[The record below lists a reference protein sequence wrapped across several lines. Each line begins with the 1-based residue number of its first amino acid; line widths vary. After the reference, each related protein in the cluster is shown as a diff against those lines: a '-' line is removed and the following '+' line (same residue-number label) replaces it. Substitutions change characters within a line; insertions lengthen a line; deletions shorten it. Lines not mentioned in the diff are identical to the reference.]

1 VFKGAVQADV
11 PGAVVGVVE
20 DARGFAALEGE
31 WEELYR
37 DSPAATP
44 FQSWA
49 WLYSWWESYGGGRGL
64 RLVTVRS
71 AGGLLVGVLPL
82 MLERRH
88 GLARLLFVGTGQS
101 DYGDVIARR
110 GWENEVCEL
119 GVRALESLGSWHV
132 ADLQL
137 LRPDAAAWGLFRRW
151 KGPGTWVSQGGS
163 PIIEVKE
170 WDELL
175 KSLSSNLRS
184 TVRRAVRRTAGDG
197 LERKVADTA
206 DTKQAAR
213 RLVAL
218 HKESWQ
224 GRSIGPEHLTQRF
237 EGLMVTAA
245 ERMARAGVG
254 CVSEFW
260 EDGEVVISSLLMLG
274 RDSCGTYLL
283 GASQRALQRY
293 QWSSLYIWDAV
304 NVALGAQKGYVD
316 LLRGEEP
323 YKLRWSSEIVPTRRL
338 ILARRRAVWVP
349 YAGYHIVRLRA
360 KEYVRSEKAPERVK
374 SIADKYRTLRRWTD
388 RNVHTLKGRLRY
400 RQ

>member
-1 VFKGAVQADV
+1 
-11 PGAVVGVVE
+11 
-20 DARGFAALEGE
+20 
-31 WEELYR
+31 
-37 DSPAATP
+37 
-44 FQSWA
+44 
-49 WLYSWWESYGGGRGL
+49 
-64 RLVTVRS
+64 
-71 AGGLLVGVLPL
+71 
-82 MLERRH
+82 
-88 GLARLLFVGTGQS
+88 
-101 DYGDVIARR
+101 
-110 GWENEVCEL
+110 
-119 GVRALESLGSWHV
+119 
-132 ADLQL
+132 
-137 LRPDAAAWGLFRRW
+137 
-151 KGPGTWVSQGGS
+151 
-163 PIIEVKE
+163 
-170 WDELL
+170 
-175 KSLSSNLRS
+175 
-184 TVRRAVRRTAGDG
+184 
-197 LERKVADTA
+197 
-206 DTKQAAR
+206 
-213 RLVAL
+213 
-218 HKESWQ
+218 
-224 GRSIGPEHLTQRF
+224 
-237 EGLMVTAA
+237 
-245 ERMARAGVG
+245 MARAGVG